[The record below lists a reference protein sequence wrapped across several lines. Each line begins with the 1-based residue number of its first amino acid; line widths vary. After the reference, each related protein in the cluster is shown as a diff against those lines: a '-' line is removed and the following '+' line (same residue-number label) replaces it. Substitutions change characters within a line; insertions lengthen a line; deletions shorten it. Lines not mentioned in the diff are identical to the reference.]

1 MYRKSSEHLQK
12 QLNPG
17 GRMELTQPQFAFGMA
32 PNERL
37 NIAKGNNDTLAS
49 MKIRSG
55 DQESKAT
62 VVFFRIPQED
72 LRKLQ
77 AKGLVDSSKTTAHRL
92 KDFLVAQGNDPE
104 KVDRAMK
111 NIRKHNRDVIKNES
125 GIKAATKAGI
135 AKESTNAKAG
145 NSSTA
150 GTGRRASIAGTTF
163 RKVRH
168 SLSEGDRMHAIPFS
182 ILADQISI
190 AVQRGALSRVDY
202 PVSGDRKKDSKL
214 SANKSEQLPESG
226 ATAHAE
232 KPEIKSKPLPP
243 VPSRMKPLP
252 PTPTKVALAD
262 ATANPT
268 STATRAESPIKK
280 T

>member
-1 MYRKSSEHLQK
+1 
-12 QLNPG
+12 
-17 GRMELTQPQFAFGMA
+17 MELTQPQFAFGMA
-32 PNERL
+32 PNELL

-49 MKIRSG
+49 VKIRSG

-104 KVDRAMK
+104 KVDLAMTS
-111 NIRKHNRDVIKNES
+111 IRKHNRNMIKNEA
-125 GIKAATKAGI
+125 GIKSASKAGI
-135 AKESTNAKAG
+135 AKEANNAKGG
-145 NSSTA
+145 NSSTEGA
-150 GTGRRASIAGTTF
+150 RRRASFADTTF

-168 SLSEGDRMHAIPFS
+168 SLSEGDRVHAIPFS
-182 ILADQISI
+182 LLANQVSG

-202 PVSGDRKKDSKL
+202 PVNGDHKEDSKL
-214 SANKSEQLPESG
+214 SANKLQRPPESD
-226 ATAHAE
+226 ATSHAE
-232 KPEIKSKPLPP
+232 KPEIKNKPLPP

-252 PTPTKVALAD
+252 PTPTKVAPADTLAE
-262 ATANPT
+262 P
-268 STATRAESPIKK
+268 PIKK
-280 T
+280 S